1 MKSISWIISTKLK
14 IKEMRKPSMQ
24 HLMANLSLGHH
35 PISVRTLLLKIILRS
50 SKNLKMNAFNNINLV
65 SKNTFIV

>member
-14 IKEMRKPSMQ
+14 IKEMRKHSMQ
-24 HLMANLSLGHH
+24 HRMANLSSGPH

-50 SKNLKMNAFNNINLV
+50 FKNLKMNAFNNINLV